1 MGVWHYVRHTANAQ
15 LINNLIVSGVARDKS
30 RLEKWVEVC
39 SSSTILK
46 DTLSVNI

>member
-1 MGVWHYVRHTANAQ
+1 MGVWLYVRHTANAQ
-15 LINNLIVSGVARDKS
+15 LINNLIAAGVARDKS

-39 SSSTILK
+39 SSGTILK